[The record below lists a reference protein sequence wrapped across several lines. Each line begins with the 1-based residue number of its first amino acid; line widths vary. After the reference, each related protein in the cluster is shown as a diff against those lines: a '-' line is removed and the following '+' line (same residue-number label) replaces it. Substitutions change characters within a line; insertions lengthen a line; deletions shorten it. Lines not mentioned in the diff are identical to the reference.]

1 MEMRSP
7 ISPNVFTFSF
17 CRTLRSAALLLLLTA
32 IPLRSAVVVP
42 DRPGNFLLDQGVVF
56 SPEARQRLEAALT
69 ATARDHDLHVYVMT
83 TPTLRS
89 TPTRTGGKA
98 SEFLNAIRAEW
109 LKGKVGAVIIFDDEA
124 GLVEMGASEEARKIL
139 PPAELSEIFRDPR
152 LQSKR
157 RRLGAAKLEETVVV
171 LVRRLTEL
179 RVKIQDEAKSQATMK
194 SAGVIAGIVMVA
206 GAGFFAW
213 KWRAKRARRKGRRS
227 VHTLG

>member
-1 MEMRSP
+1 MDMHPP
-7 ISPNVFTFSF
+7 IIPNVFTFSF
-17 CRTLRSAALLLLLTA
+17 RRTLHLAALLFFLTA

-42 DRPGNFLLDQGVVF
+42 DRPENFLLDQGVVF
-56 SPEARQRLEAALT
+56 PPEAVQRLEAAIT

-89 TPTRTGGKA
+89 VPSRVGGKA

-139 PPAELSEIFRDPR
+139 PPAELTEIFRDPR

-157 RRLGAAKLEETVVV
+157 RRLGAAKLEETVMV
-171 LVRRLTEL
+171 LVHGLTEL
-179 RVKIQDEAKSQATMK
+179 RVRIQDEERSRATMK
-194 SAGVIAGIVMVA
+194 TAGVIAGIVIVA

-213 KWRAKRARRKGRRS
+213 KWRAKRARRKGRRQ